1 MRLFTRLVGLLL
13 VLVLLLAGIAFVLP
27 DRVHVERSITIARPK
42 SQVHLLLTQLRRFN
56 EWSPWFARDPAA
68 SYTFSGPDS
77 GVGATLAWV
86 SRQHD
91 VGTGSQTIAAV
102 VPDESV
108 TMDLDFGVRGKSVA
122 RFDLRTESGETRVTW
137 NLDSELPLHL
147 DQRFGWNAV
156 GRYMGLF
163 MDRLVGAD
171 FEQGLSNLKQI
182 VDGFPNIDIAG
193 IAPQIADLPARK
205 LIYTD
210 LGEEIDDAAT
220 RRSWETGLALLTR
233 FAAQHG
239 LTVRGGPL
247 TVTRL
252 RDADAGLAELALP
265 AHYDVMPDDTDVR
278 GHELPATRAAILEH
292 NGSGAERRKR
302 VEQLRAW
309 MQVKGLPAGDLLIEE
324 YADGANV
331 LQGGVRIAIPL
342 RAASAP

>member
-42 SQVHLLLTQLRRFN
+42 SQIHLLLTNMRRFN
-56 EWSPWFARDPAA
+56 EWSPWFARDPVAT
-68 SYTFSGPDS
+68 YTFSGPES
-77 GVGATLAWV
+77 GVGAKLTWV
-86 SRQHD
+86 SQQSD
-91 VGTGSQTIAAV
+91 VGSGTQTIVAV

-108 TMDLDFGVRGKSVA
+108 TLDLDFGVRGTSVA

-137 NLDSELPLHL
+137 NLDSELPLNL

-171 FEQGLSNLKQI
+171 FESGLANLKQI
-182 VDGFPNIDIAG
+182 VDGFPNVDIAG

-210 LGEEIDDAAT
+210 LGEEADDAAT
-220 RRSWETGLALLTR
+220 KRSWDTGLALLTR
-233 FAAQHG
+233 FATEHG
-239 LTVRGGPL
+239 LTIRGRPL

-252 RDADAGLAELALP
+252 RDAADGLSELALP

-278 GHELPATRAAILEH
+278 GHELAATRAVMLEH
-292 NGSGAERRKR
+292 SGSAAERRKR

-309 MQVKGLPAGDLLIEE
+309 MQVKGLSSGDLLIEE
-324 YADGANV
+324 FADGANV
-331 LQGGVRIAIPL
+331 LQGAVRIAIPL
-342 RAASAP
+342 QVETAP

>member
-13 VLVLLLAGIAFVLP
+13 VLVLLLVGIAFVLP

-42 SQVHLLLTQLRRFN
+42 SQIHLFLVGMRRFN

-77 GVGATLAWV
+77 GVGAKLAWA
-86 SRQHD
+86 SRQND
-91 VGTGSQTIAAV
+91 VGTGSQAIVAV

-108 TMDLDFGVRGKSVA
+108 TLDLDFGVRGKSVA

-147 DQRFGWNAV
+147 DQRFGWNVV

-171 FEQGLSNLKQI
+171 FERGLSSLKQV

-193 IAPQIADLPARK
+193 IAPQLTELPARK

-210 LGEEIDDAAT
+210 LGEEADDAAT
-220 RRSWETGLALLTR
+220 QRSWRTGLALLTQ

-239 LTVRGGPL
+239 LTIRGRPL

-252 RDADAGLAELALP
+252 HDADGGLAELALP

-278 GHELPATRAAILEH
+278 GHELAATRAAVIEH
-292 NGSGAERRKR
+292 SGSAAERRKR

-309 MQVKGLPAGDLLIEE
+309 MQIKGLRDGDLLIEE
-324 YADGANV
+324 YADGADV

-342 RAASAP
+342 QAAAAP

>member
-1 MRLFTRLVGLLL
+1 MRLFTRLVSLLL

-42 SQVHLLLTQLRRFN
+42 SQIHLLLTSLRRFN

-68 SYTFSGPDS
+68 NYTFTGPDS

-86 SRQHD
+86 SRRND
-91 VGTGSQTIAAV
+91 VGSGSQAIVAV

-108 TMDLDFGVRGKSVA
+108 TLDLDFGVRGKSVA

-137 NLDSELPLHL
+137 NLDSDLPLHL

-171 FEQGLSNLKQI
+171 FERGLSNLKQI
-182 VDGFPNIDIAG
+182 VDGFPNVDIAG
-193 IAPQIADLPARK
+193 ITPQLVELPARK

-210 LGEEIDDAAT
+210 IGDEIDGAAT
-220 RRSWETGLALLTR
+220 QRSWETGLALLTQ

-239 LTVRGGPL
+239 LTIRGRPL
-247 TVTRL
+247 TVTRM
-252 RDADAGLAELALP
+252 RDTDGGLMELALP

-278 GHELPATRAAILEH
+278 GHELAATRAAMLEH
-292 NGSGAERRKR
+292 SGSAAERRKR

-309 MQVKGLPAGDLLIEE
+309 MQIKGLSAGDLLIEE
-324 YADGANV
+324 YADGADV

-342 RAASAP
+342 QAESAP